1 MKKKRA
7 KWGSKTRYGKALVP
21 SDGSLRPYV
30 SDDVRPRL
38 PKSNGHS
45 KLLSAKIIFATMIAE
60 GQDSHWTPFI
70 KNAVKEI
77 LFK

>member
-1 MKKKRA
+1 MKKRA
-7 KWGSKTRYGKALVP
+7 KWGSKTRHGKALIP
-21 SDGSLRPYV
+21 SDGTLRPYI

-38 PKSNGHS
+38 PKNGHT
-45 KLLSAKIIFATMIAE
+45 KLTSAKIIFATMIAE
-60 GQDSHWTPFI
+60 GQDANWTPFI